1 MDLNEYW
8 KNRGKDYYEK
18 YQLDPKY
25 LQERHQKQE
34 KKLLE
39 ILSNEKFER
48 ILEIGCGFG
57 RFTKILSSVFNPEK
71 YVALDLS
78 QDQIQNAKKYINNSK
93 IEFHCTKIQDFNSG
107 EKFDLVFAGEVLLH
121 ISEEDVDDVIS
132 KIVKF
137 SRKKIVTIDWY
148 DEKRF
153 GEEIK
158 EYLFMHDYKELYE
171 KHGAK
176 KVKTHFLEIP
186 LSLKMISTYAKLRGR
201 HGIDKQAI
209 FEVEV

>member
-8 KNRGKDYYEK
+8 KNRGKDYYQK
-18 YQLDPKY
+18 YQQDPKY
-25 LQERHQKQE
+25 LQKRHKKQE
-34 KKLLE
+34 EKLLE

-57 RFTKILSSVFNPEK
+57 RYTKILSSIFNPEK

-78 QDQIQNAKKYINNSK
+78 QDQIQNAKKYINNNK
-93 IEFHCTKIQDFNSG
+93 IEFHCTKIQDFNSE

-121 ISEEDVDDVIS
+121 ISEEDIDDIIS

-137 SRKKIVTIDWY
+137 SRKKIVSIDWY

-158 EYLFMHDYKELYE
+158 DYLFMHDYKKLYE
-171 KHGAK
+171 KQGAK
-176 KVKTHFLEIP
+176 RVKTHF
-186 LSLKMISTYAKLRGR
+186 
-201 HGIDKQAI
+201 
-209 FEVEV
+209 F